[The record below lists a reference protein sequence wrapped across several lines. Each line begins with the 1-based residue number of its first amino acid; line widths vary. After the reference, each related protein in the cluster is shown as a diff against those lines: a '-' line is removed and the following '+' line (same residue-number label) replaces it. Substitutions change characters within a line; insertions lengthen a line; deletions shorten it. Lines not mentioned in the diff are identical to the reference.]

1 MTKISFPVHHADAS
15 RTQSRT
21 PEHACMF
28 MAQKLTNRTCSYVKE
43 KIMYYTPVKN
53 IIRVLVIIALVGFGL
68 KPTSAAM
75 MFDNNNGPEL
85 PAGCE
90 SINAPEGNK
99 LAFHVYAKGV
109 QIYKYNGFKWEP
121 FAPLATLYAEPN
133 YFGEIGTHYVGPHWE
148 SKSGSKVK
156 AERVLGTGCTPD
168 STAVA
173 WLLLKK
179 VETSGNGI
187 FSKVTYIQRTNTTG
201 GLTPTEAGALNEL
214 KEVPYT
220 AEYYF
225 YRSDSPELPQ

>member
-1 MTKISFPVHHADAS
+1 MTTIHSCSSRGRLAISESHTGAANNQFGS
-15 RTQSRT
+15 N
-21 PEHACMF
+21 
-28 MAQKLTNRTCSYVKE
+28 LKE

-53 IIRVLVIIALVGFGL
+53 IIRVLVVIALVGFGL
-68 KPTSAAM
+68 QPTSAAM

-90 SINAPEGNK
+90 SIGAPEGNK

-109 QIYKYNGFKWEP
+109 QIYKYNGLKWEL
-121 FAPLATLYAEPN
+121 FGPLASLYAEPN
-133 YFGEIGTHYVGPHWE
+133 YFGEVGTHYVGPNWE

-168 STAVA
+168 PSAVA

-187 FSKVTYIQRTNTTG
+187 FTKVTYIQRTNTTG
-201 GLTPTEAGALNEL
+201 GLAPTEPGVLNEL
-214 KEVPYT
+214 REAPYT